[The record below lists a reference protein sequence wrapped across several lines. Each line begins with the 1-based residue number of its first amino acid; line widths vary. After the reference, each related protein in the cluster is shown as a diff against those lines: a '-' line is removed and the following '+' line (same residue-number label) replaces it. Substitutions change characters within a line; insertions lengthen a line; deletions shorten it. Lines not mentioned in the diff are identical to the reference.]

1 MPTNDNDSRVKRTKK
16 LIRQGLVELSK
27 KKSISKITVK
37 ELTDHAE
44 INRGTFYLHYKD
56 VFDLVDSLEKELYDE
71 FESVLNS
78 ISVERLLSEAVDVC
92 EVVCIH
98 FWDHIDLY
106 SMLMGENGDA
116 KFTYELGEMF
126 SEKVYNIFKHI
137 FPNMNQSKY
146 DFAFHYGKLGLIGLV
161 HCWVTLHPEWT
172 PRHVAETW
180 LKLTTL
186 GLWGIITEEQKE
198 VLINAHNTR

>member
-16 LIRQGLVELSK
+16 LIRQSLVELAK
-27 KKSISKITVK
+27 EKSVTKITVK

-56 VFDLVDSLEKELYDE
+56 VFDLVDALEKELYE
-71 FESVLNS
+71 KFECVLNS
-78 ISVERLLSEAVDVC
+78 ITSERLLSDAVSVC
-92 EVVCIH
+92 EVVCTH

-116 KFTYELGEMF
+116 KFTYDLGQMF
-126 SEKVYNIFKHI
+126 SDKVYAIFKNIF
-137 FPNMNQSKY
+137 PTMNQSKY
-146 DFAFHYGKLGLIGLV
+146 DFAFYYGRLGLLGLV
-161 HCWVTLHPEWT
+161 HCWVSLHPEWT

-186 GLWGIITEEQKE
+186 GLWGIITDEQKE
-198 VLINAHNTR
+198 VLINAQNSR

>member
-16 LIRQGLVELSK
+16 LIRHSLVELAK
-27 KKSISKITVK
+27 EKSINKITVK

-56 VFDLVDSLEKELYDE
+56 VFDLVEALEKELYDK

-78 ISVERLLSEAVDVC
+78 ISSDELLLNPVDVC
-92 EVVCIH
+92 EVVCTH

-106 SMLMGENGDA
+106 AMLMGENGDA

-126 SEKVYNIFKHI
+126 SEKVHMIFKSI
-137 FPNMNQSKY
+137 FPTMNESKY
-146 DFAFHYGKLGLIGLV
+146 DFAFYYGRLGLVGLV
-161 HCWVTLHPEWT
+161 HCWMVLHPEWT

-180 LKLTTL
+180 LHLTTL
-186 GLWGIITEEQKE
+186 GLWGIINDEQKE
-198 VLINAHNTR
+198 VLLNARNSR